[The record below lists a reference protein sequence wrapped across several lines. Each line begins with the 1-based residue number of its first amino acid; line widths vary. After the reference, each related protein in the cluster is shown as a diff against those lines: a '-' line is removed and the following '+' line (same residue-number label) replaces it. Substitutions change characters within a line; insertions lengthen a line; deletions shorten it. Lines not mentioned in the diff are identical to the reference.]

1 LAEAK
6 PIKGQRPLIRS
17 FAPTRETAFVT
28 FVALLKALPVD
39 MRFSLYELSYS
50 AKPILSQELSL
61 FVVAG
66 HIESSNAG

>member
-1 LAEAK
+1 MWKHLPLAGTIKNVFLLYTHFVLSTRLFAFIRG
-6 PIKGQRPLIRS
+6 PIS
-17 FAPTRETAFVT
+17 FYMKVP
-28 FVALLKALPVD
+28 
-39 MRFSLYELSYS
+39 YS